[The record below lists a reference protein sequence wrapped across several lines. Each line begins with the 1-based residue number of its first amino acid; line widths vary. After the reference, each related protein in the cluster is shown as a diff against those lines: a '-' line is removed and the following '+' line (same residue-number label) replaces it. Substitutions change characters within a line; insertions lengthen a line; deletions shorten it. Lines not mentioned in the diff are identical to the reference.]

1 MGARCSK
8 RYAPPVVRTGNFQY
22 FLKRPFTK
30 EKGAVFLFFV
40 PPPGRSRL
48 SGAPFAQ
55 ILAVAFCVNLYYAK
69 NKPPDLPP
77 PQIRPRMAASYGGL
91 VWRPVG
97 TAREPAATIAK
108 ERSSLVICTLI
119 INPIFIYK
127 RVFYLN

>member
-77 PQIRPRMAASYGGL
+77 PQIRPR
-91 VWRPVG
+91 G
-97 TAREPAATIAK
+97 TAREPAAAIAK
-108 ERSSLVICTLI
+108 ERSSLVIRTLI